1 MALGKRRDQTEQD
14 LFVPASQ
21 IPRSPGHPFYARLNE
36 LLKEASFD
44 RFVEEMC
51 EPFYAERQGR
61 PSIPPGVYF
70 RMLLIGY
77 FEGLDSQRGI
87 AWRCADSRSLQ
98 EFLGFKL
105 TERSPDHSSLTVI
118 RKRLPVEV
126 HQEVFAFVVKLAKS
140 KGMVK
145 GRTLAIDSTTLEANA
160 AMKSIVRRDTG
171 KEWKEYV
178 RGLAEDAGIED
189 PSDDDIRRFDKKRR
203 GKKVS
208 NKDWESKSDP
218 DSRIVKMKDGRTHLA
233 YKAQH
238 VIDAETELIV
248 ATTIHH
254 ADTSDSNAMLAGV
267 IESESVLVAA
277 GVNESYGELV
287 ADRGYHKAEALAWLA
302 ARGIRSYIPEQKA
315 ARKRVW
321 RDKPDE
327 WEHAYRANRR
337 RVAGKRSRMLQRW
350 RSERVERSFAHTCET
365 GAARRTWLR
374 GIENVVKR
382 YVVHVAAR
390 NLGTM
395 MRLLFGAGTPR
406 GLQKRLLASQIDRL
420 VRTIARFACGFLLPT
435 SSRARIDQILR
446 FGCMRPLTLTGAS
459 STGC

>member
-77 FEGLDSQRGI
+77 FEGIDSQRGI

-98 EFLGFKL
+98 EFLGFKP

-118 RKRLPVEV
+118 RKRLLVEV

-140 KGMVK
+140 RGMVK

-208 NKDWESKSDP
+208 NKDWE
-218 DSRIVKMKDGRTHLA
+218 L
-233 YKAQH
+233 
-238 VIDAETELIV
+238 
-248 ATTIHH
+248 
-254 ADTSDSNAMLAGV
+254 
-267 IESESVLVAA
+267 
-277 GVNESYGELV
+277 
-287 ADRGYHKAEALAWLA
+287 
-302 ARGIRSYIPEQKA
+302 
-315 ARKRVW
+315 
-321 RDKPDE
+321 
-327 WEHAYRANRR
+327 
-337 RVAGKRSRMLQRW
+337 
-350 RSERVERSFAHTCET
+350 
-365 GAARRTWLR
+365 
-374 GIENVVKR
+374 
-382 YVVHVAAR
+382 
-390 NLGTM
+390 
-395 MRLLFGAGTPR
+395 
-406 GLQKRLLASQIDRL
+406 
-420 VRTIARFACGFLLPT
+420 
-435 SSRARIDQILR
+435 
-446 FGCMRPLTLTGAS
+446 
-459 STGC
+459 